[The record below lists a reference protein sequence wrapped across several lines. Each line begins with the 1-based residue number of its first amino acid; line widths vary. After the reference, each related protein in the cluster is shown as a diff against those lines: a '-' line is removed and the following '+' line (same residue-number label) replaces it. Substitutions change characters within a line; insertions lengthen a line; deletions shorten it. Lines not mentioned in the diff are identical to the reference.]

1 MLSYRGTLD
10 DGGSLLDLLKKAE
23 PGVKRSKETWFG
35 KIANIFNR
43 DAFGDEVWEELE
55 ELLVSADVGVETTS
69 KLLSKVKQRVKTD
82 RLSEVSQIRE
92 ALKAEMVSLLSVSTS
107 RPLTYCHPEPS
118 APFYSDSERSEGK
131 ESPQVI
137 LVVGVNGSG
146 KTTSIAKLAYSLT
159 SQGKRVILA
168 AADTFRAAAIEQLKH
183 WGEKASAEVI
193 AHQSGGDPGAVA
205 YDAVQAGYNRHA
217 HAVIIDT
224 AGRLHTKF
232 NLMEELK
239 KIKRVV
245 SKHDASAPHQVLLVM
260 DATTGQNGLT
270 QAKHFTE
277 AVDVTDIFL
286 AKLDGTARGG
296 IVFAICHE
304 LNIPISYIGTGEQL
318 QDMAPFDAKVF
329 VDAIFS

>member
-1 MLSYRGTLD
+1 LF
-10 DGGSLLDLLKKAE
+10 DLLKKTE

-43 DAFGDEVWEELE
+43 DAFGDEVWQELE

-92 ALKAEMVSLLSVSTS
+92 ALKEEMISLLSI
-107 RPLTYCHPEPS
+107 PQEANPIPEQSGEFPCI
-118 APFYSDSERSEGK
+118 
-131 ESPQVI
+131 I

-146 KTTSIAKLAYSLT
+146 KTTSIAKLAYGFT
-159 SQGKRVILA
+159 SQGKQVILA

-183 WGEKASAEVI
+183 WGGKVDAEVI
-193 AHQSGGDPGAVA
+193 AHQPGGDPGAVA
-205 YDAVQAGYNRHA
+205 YDAVKAGYSRHA
-217 HAVIIDT
+217 QAVIIDT

-245 SKHDASAPHQVLLVM
+245 AKHDASAPHQVLLVM
-260 DATTGQNGLT
+260 DATTGQNGLA

-277 AVDVTDIFL
+277 TVDVTGIFL

-296 IVFAICHE
+296 IIFAICDQ
-304 LNIPISYIGTGEQL
+304 LNIPISYIGTGEKL
-318 QDMAPFDAKVF
+318 QDMAPFDAEAF
-329 VDAIFS
+329 VNAIFS

>member
-1 MLSYRGTLD
+1 MFDFVNRTES
-10 DGGSLLDLLKKAE
+10 A
-23 PGVKRSKETWFG
+23 VKRSKETWFG

-43 DAFGDEVWEELE
+43 DTLGNEVWDELE
-55 ELLVSADVGVETTS
+55 ELLVSADVGVETTN

-82 RLSEVSQIRE
+82 KLTDVSR
-92 ALKAEMVSLLSVSTS
+92 AKDVLKDEMVNLLTVRQRANS
-107 RPLTYCHPEPS
+107 S
-118 APFYSDSERSEGK
+118 ARQNP
-131 ESPQVI
+131 ESP
-137 LVVGVNGSG
+137 LVVLVIGVNGSG
-146 KTTSIAKLAYSLT
+146 KTTSIAKLAYGLT
-159 SQGKRVILA
+159 LQGKRVILA

-183 WGEKASAEVI
+183 WGEKVGAEVI
-193 AHQSGGDPGAVA
+193 AHQPGSDPGAVA
-205 YDAVQAGYNRHA
+205 YDAIQAGYSRHA
-217 HAVIIDT
+217 QAVIIDT

-245 SKHDASAPHQVLLVM
+245 AKHDASAPHQVLLVM
-260 DATTGQNGLT
+260 DATTGQNGLA

-296 IVFAICHE
+296 IVFAICDQ
-304 LNIPISYIGTGEQL
+304 LNIPISYIGTGEKL
-318 QDMAPFDAKVF
+318 QDVGAFDAKVF

>member
-1 MLSYRGTLD
+1 M
-10 DGGSLLDLLKKAE
+10 LDLLKKTE

-82 RLSEVSQIRE
+82 RLSEISQIQE
-92 ALKAEMVSLLSVSTS
+92 ALKEEMISLLSIPQ
-107 RPLTYCHPEPS
+107 RANPIPEQS
-118 APFYSDSERSEGK
+118 G
-131 ESPQVI
+131 ESPYII

-146 KTTSIAKLAYSLT
+146 KTTSIAKLAYGLT

-168 AADTFRAAAIEQLKH
+168 AGDTFRAAATEQLKH
-183 WGEKASAEVI
+183 WGGKVDAEVV
-193 AHQSGGDPGAVA
+193 AHQPGGDPGAVA
-205 YDAVQAGYNRHA
+205 YDAVQAGYSRHA

-239 KIKRVV
+239 KIKRVIA
-245 SKHDASAPHQVLLVM
+245 KHNASAPHQVLLVM
-260 DATTGQNGLT
+260 DATTGQNGLA

>member
-1 MLSYRGTLD
+1 MFDFVNRTES
-10 DGGSLLDLLKKAE
+10 A
-23 PGVKRSKETWFG
+23 VKRSKETWFG

-43 DAFGDEVWEELE
+43 DALGNEVWDELE
-55 ELLVSADVGVETTS
+55 ELLVSADVGVETTN

-82 RLSEVSQIRE
+82 KLTDVSR
-92 ALKAEMVSLLSVSTS
+92 AKDVLKDEMVNLLTVRQRANS
-107 RPLTYCHPEPS
+107 S
-118 APFYSDSERSEGK
+118 ARQNP
-131 ESPQVI
+131 ESPLVI
-137 LVVGVNGSG
+137 LVIGVNGSG
-146 KTTSIAKLAYSLT
+146 KTTSIAKLAYGLT
-159 SQGKRVILA
+159 LQGKRVILA

-183 WGEKASAEVI
+183 WGEKVGAEVI
-193 AHQSGGDPGAVA
+193 AHQPGSDPGAVA
-205 YDAVQAGYNRHA
+205 YDAIQAGYSRHA
-217 HAVIIDT
+217 QAVIIDT

-245 SKHDASAPHQVLLVM
+245 AKHDASAPHQVLLVM
-260 DATTGQNGLT
+260 DATTGQNGLA

-296 IVFAICHE
+296 IVFAICDQ
-304 LNIPISYIGTGEQL
+304 LNIPISYIGTGEKL
-318 QDMAPFDAKVF
+318 QDVGAFDAKVF

>member
-1 MLSYRGTLD
+1 MGY
-10 DGGSLLDLLKKAE
+10 LLKKTEA
-23 PGVKRSKETWFG
+23 GVKKSKETWFG
-35 KIANIFNR
+35 RIANIFHR
-43 DAFGDEVWEELE
+43 DAFGDEVWDELE
-55 ELLVSADVGVETTS
+55 ELLVSADVGIGTTN
-69 KLLSKVKQRVKTD
+69 KLLSKVRQRVKTN
-82 RLSEVSQIRE
+82 RFSEVSQIRE
-92 ALKAEMVSLLSVSTS
+92 VLKEEMINLLSVPTS
-107 RPLTYCHPEPS
+107 RTLAYCHPEPL
-118 APFYSDSERSEGK
+118 APGYSDSERSK
-131 ESPQVI
+131 EKEYPQII

-159 SQGKRVILA
+159 SQGKQVILA
-168 AADTFRAAAIEQLKH
+168 VADTFRAAAIEQLKH
-183 WGEKASAEVI
+183 WGEKAGAEVV

-205 YDAVQAGYNRHA
+205 YDAIQAGYNRHA
-217 HAVIIDT
+217 HVVIIDT

-239 KIKRVV
+239 KIKRVA
-245 SKHDASAPHQVLLVM
+245 SKCNTSVPNQVLLVM

-270 QAKHFTE
+270 QAKLFTE
-277 AVDVTDIFL
+277 AVAITDIFL

-296 IVFAICHE
+296 IAFTICHE